1 MKCGNTWHLLG
12 IACGTLWFKILRQ
25 FILCLKLILYGY
37 IIMYNYLLCDCIQDF
52 FHAPFCPAQT
62 RSLSSIQED
71 PFHTLSSHSL
81 CSMSLSMNSLS
92 SKSMVMSSASYD
104 TFSTVGNKI
113 QEMESGQAKKSSE
126 CRRVRS
132 APSICIEQRSSPQVL
147 KTAIM
152 EYGGTLRMS

>member
-1 MKCGNTWHLLG
+1 MWLHS
-12 IACGTLWFKILRQ
+12 R
-25 FILCLKLILYGY
+25 
-37 IIMYNYLLCDCIQDF
+37 F

-71 PFHTLSSHSL
+71 PFHTPSSHSL

-132 APSICIEQRSSPQVL
+132 APNICIERRSSPQVL

-152 EYGGTLRMS
+152 EYGGTLRMSWLLLATHAGMLKLVLNLITDSMNVFITL